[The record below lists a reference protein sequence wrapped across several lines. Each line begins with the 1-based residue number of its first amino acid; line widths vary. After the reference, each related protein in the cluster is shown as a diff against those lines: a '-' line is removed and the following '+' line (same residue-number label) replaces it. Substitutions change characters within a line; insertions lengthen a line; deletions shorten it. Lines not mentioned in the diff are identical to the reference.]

1 MAMGNYAMFLHKVR
15 RNKVE
20 ALRMFLAATEAYP
33 EHSAILVKF
42 ASFKK
47 YCGELDAAEKLFM
60 RAVSLAKEGD
70 GEALGAY
77 AVFLHAV
84 RQDPARAGDMYD
96 RAAKADPSHANNL
109 SNYGLFLSDVMGNA
123 AEAEAMY
130 KAALEAEPDHANA
143 AYNYAVLLDSALR
156 DVPRAEAMYRRVLG
170 GDPKHAYALYNL
182 AVLLEELE
190 HRDQLGPDRDPGEVL
205 SLYERAVKAAPKD
218 ALSAADLGRYLLTK
232 VKDLDGAEAMLA
244 RSLQLDPNN
253 SVALYNMGLLL
264 VDKKQDAGAATKLW
278 KKLVSE
284 VDPAHVNC
292 LRRLARLAATA
303 KDWKGA
309 DNYYRA
315 ALQAMAGG
323 KQQQQGGRATTP
335 EELEGLVNEV
345 IATMIE
351 APGKSKSKEM
361 ADKLRRG

>member
-1 MAMGNYAMFLHKVR
+1 
-15 RNKVE
+15 
-20 ALRMFLAATEAYP
+20 
-33 EHSAILVKF
+33 
-42 ASFKK
+42 
-47 YCGELDAAEKLFM
+47 
-60 RAVSLAKEGD
+60 
-70 GEALGAY
+70 
-77 AVFLHAV
+77 
-84 RQDPARAGDMYD
+84 MYD

-278 KKLVSE
+278 KKLKKGARIVCYLGSGLDE
-284 VDPAHVNC
+284 GDVEEGDGAHPQV
-292 LRRLARLAATA
+292 AREPLAAERLEVA
-303 KDWKGA
+303 RRALGGEVGDALERA
-309 DNYYRA
+309 DA
-315 ALQAMAGG
+315 AV
-323 KQQQQGGRATTP
+323 GRDAA
-335 EELEGLVNEV
+335 EGLVAVLGLGLPPPEV
-345 IATMIE
+345 HELSPSLSWNSPGAHSE
-351 APGKSKSKEM
+351 QLCAPAME
-361 ADKLRRG
+361 